1 MIRCDREAVK
11 VQSPLKADSPKPL
24 SATFDSPVQYLRG
37 VGPRRSDL
45 FRRLGI
51 STLRDLVYHLPRR
64 HEDRRTFLPI
74 AQLAADQKATVR
86 GRVTA
91 TSLFRAKTGTVI
103 LQVAVADATGKL
115 MALWFNQPYMRRWFP
130 IGSEIILYG
139 TVDRVGS
146 RIQMAVPE
154 FELIPRVSPWG
165 QSPKGHPSSLHMGRV
180 VPIYPATSGLHQREL
195 RTAAAWALK
204 SILPGLKDP
213 LPSEIRQ
220 RHALPDLATAL
231 KGIHFPPDP
240 ESVRPAQER
249 LTFDELFYFQLAL
262 GLRRR
267 RLQARPGIAHA
278 VEGDRVERWR
288 RALPFVLTAGQHR
301 AMEEIAADM
310 ASPKP
315 MHRLLQG
322 EVGSGKTVVAA
333 FAAVVA
339 VQGGFQA
346 VILAPTEVLAR
357 QHALTLSQFLS
368 PVDVAVGL
376 LTSSVEEPARRALA
390 EELARG
396 TLPVLVGTHAV
407 LEPWVKF
414 ARLGLVVIDE
424 QQKFGVDQ
432 RGAIAAKG
440 EHPDLLVL
448 TATPIPRTLALT
460 LYGEMEI
467 STIQEK
473 PAGRE
478 PVRTL
483 WVDSTRRE
491 EIFTFVRSELDAGRQ
506 AYVVC
511 PRIGDSAGRKLK
523 RDLFAEEAEASQ
535 SALRIFEEY
544 RKIFSGHS
552 VGLLHGRMRA
562 EEQRKVFAAFKRKE
576 IHVLVATQV
585 IEVGV
590 DVPNATVMVV
600 EGAQRFGLAQLH
612 QLRGRVG
619 RGEHGG
625 TCILFGD
632 PSPASAERLQRL
644 VETADGFQI
653 AEEDLRLRGPGEL
666 LGKRQA
672 GLPDLRCLQWAAQ
685 GPWLEVTRK
694 EAEELLAQDPDS
706 SGPAW
711 DLLRKELLVRF
722 PSLIGREDN
731 GR

>member
-1 MIRCDREAVK
+1 
-11 VQSPLKADSPKPL
+11 
-24 SATFDSPVQYLRG
+24 
-37 VGPRRSDL
+37 
-45 FRRLGI
+45 
-51 STLRDLVYHLPRR
+51 
-64 HEDRRTFLPI
+64 
-74 AQLAADQKATVR
+74 
-86 GRVTA
+86 
-91 TSLFRAKTGTVI
+91 
-103 LQVAVADATGKL
+103 
-115 MALWFNQPYMRRWFP
+115 
-130 IGSEIILYG
+130 
-139 TVDRVGS
+139 
-146 RIQMAVPE
+146 
-154 FELIPRVSPWG
+154 
-165 QSPKGHPSSLHMGRV
+165 
-180 VPIYPATSGLHQREL
+180 
-195 RTAAAWALK
+195 
-204 SILPGLKDP
+204 
-213 LPSEIRQ
+213 
-220 RHALPDLATAL
+220 
-231 KGIHFPPDP
+231 
-240 ESVRPAQER
+240 
-249 LTFDELFYFQLAL
+249 
-262 GLRRR
+262 
-267 RLQARPGIAHA
+267 
-278 VEGDRVERWR
+278 
-288 RALPFVLTAGQHR
+288 
-301 AMEEIAADM
+301 MEEIAADM
-310 ASPKP
+310 ASPQP

-333 FAAVVA
+333 FAAAVA

-357 QHALTLSQFLS
+357 QHALTLSQLLA

-376 LTSSVEEPARRALA
+376 LTSSVEEQTRRALA

-432 RGAIAAKG
+432 RSAIAAKG
-440 EHPDLLVL
+440 DHPDLLVL

-473 PAGRE
+473 PVGRE

-483 WVDSTRRE
+483 WVDSTRGE

-576 IHVLVATQV
+576 IQVLVATTV

-625 TCILFGD
+625 TCILVAD
-632 PSPASAERLQRL
+632 PSPASAERLQRM

-672 GLPDLRCLQWAAQ
+672 GLPDLKCLQWAAQ
-685 GPWLEVTRK
+685 GPWLELARE
-694 EAEELLAQDPDS
+694 EAETLLTESPSLPGEQMA
-706 SGPAW
+706 
-711 DLLRKELLVRF
+711 LLRREVSVRF
-722 PSLIGREDN
+722 PQLAVSPA
-731 GR
+731 